1 VLWVGDPRALPQP
14 GWKLADGVAY
24 SLSSDGAPDI
34 RDTWR
39 DAPTR
44 SEQLVADAL
53 GLAATGQSARLGRML
68 GPMSIRYIVVP
79 LRAGPE
85 ASGATAYPP
94 PAALVNTLAGQLD
107 LQQKDIDDA
116 LVVYENEAWIP
127 ERAQLPTPAAAAS
140 DQAGFESLVRTDI
153 TGATAI
159 LPAGNGANQWT
170 GDVTAGTAY
179 LAAPADGRWQL
190 KVGGVTMARR
200 PAFGWA
206 NAFDVTAGGHA
217 TLGYDTPLTRPL
229 LVAIQGAL
237 WVVLIVVALRRTRGA
252 TPRAGIRQRHPSARL
267 PDATEPSVLI
277 DLAADSVSE
286 AERTPT

>member
-1 VLWVGDPRALPQP
+1 IGAAADGSWGLGRSDYADALAFLPSSQPPGDYRILWVGDPRALPQP

-53 GLAATGQSARLGRML
+53 GLATTGQSSRLGRML

-94 PAALVNTLAGQLD
+94 PSALVNTLAGQLD

-116 LVVYENEAWIP
+116 LVVYENEAW
-127 ERAQLPTPAAAAS
+127 
-140 DQAGFESLVRTDI
+140 
-153 TGATAI
+153 
-159 LPAGNGANQWT
+159 
-170 GDVTAGTAY
+170 
-179 LAAPADGRWQL
+179 
-190 KVGGVTMARR
+190 
-200 PAFGWA
+200 
-206 NAFDVTAGGHA
+206 
-217 TLGYDTPLTRPL
+217 
-229 LVAIQGAL
+229 
-237 WVVLIVVALRRTRGA
+237 
-252 TPRAGIRQRHPSARL
+252 
-267 PDATEPSVLI
+267 
-277 DLAADSVSE
+277 
-286 AERTPT
+286 